1 MLTGRWRAISPA
13 HASNRSVR
21 ASSTGL
27 ALSSPVLGACDARH
41 GGVDERLVL
50 EEVQMPSHTL
60 PSCYGLEVHG
70 PDLPRLLQ
78 LQRGG
83 EQVRGIHASNPIR
96 LATPH
101 TTATHHKQRKAQ
113 LLSCPTLTFLIQL
126 TSANVMHLYASSQK
140 VIDFFMYI

>member
-1 MLTGRWRAISPA
+1 
-13 HASNRSVR
+13 
-21 ASSTGL
+21 
-27 ALSSPVLGACDARH
+27 
-41 GGVDERLVL
+41 
-50 EEVQMPSHTL
+50 MPSHTL

-70 PDLPRLLQ
+70 HDLPRLLQ